1 MLGIFCKKR
10 APKVLNQTYI
20 NTVQTA
26 KEREELI
33 IKENKETI
41 QKMEELKQ
49 YAMEAGCTDALKF
62 IKDFEKDK
70 YNEIKQSLE
79 KIKKFNINIKP
90 N

>member
-20 NTVQTA
+20 NTVKTA

-33 IKENKETI
+33 IRENKETI
-41 QKMEELKQ
+41 QKMEDLKH
-49 YAMEAGCTDALKF
+49 YAMEAGCNDALKF
-62 IKDFEKDK
+62 IKEVEKDK

-79 KIKKFNINIKP
+79 KIKNFNINIKS